1 MSPGARS
8 SVPELPEVETI
19 VRELAPRLEG
29 YRIARVQ
36 LNKTDV
42 LRRVSKARL
51 LKTLRGNTIEQVT
64 RRAKHAVFRLL
75 SGHRMIIQ
83 PRMTGSIVVHERPL
97 TKDEAKY
104 AVLICTLN
112 DGRRFVYRD
121 VRRLGTIWLLDEKGW
136 KAYSERI
143 GPEPL
148 DETFTPFVFAERL
161 RTTRTAVK
169 KAIMDQRRIA
179 GVGNI
184 YANEALFDAR
194 LDPSKPTNQL
204 SLEEFARL
212 HAAIVDVLQ
221 RALASSGTTLRDYRT
236 GTGERGRFQFELR
249 VYGRGGEKCA
259 NCGRKLVLTHKI
271 DLRQTVFCRRCQT

>member
-1 MSPGARS
+1 M
-8 SVPELPEVETI
+8 PELPEVETI

-29 YRIARVQ
+29 CRFARVQ
-36 LNKTDV
+36 LNKSDV
-42 LRRVSKARL
+42 LRRVSKQRL
-51 LKTLRGNTIEQVT
+51 IKTLHGNTVDEVT
-64 RRAKHAVFRLL
+64 RRAKHAVFRLA
-75 SGHRMIIQ
+75 SGHRLIIQ
-83 PRMTGSIVVHERPL
+83 PRMTGSLVVHERAL
-97 TKDEAKY
+97 TRDEAKY
-104 AVLICTLN
+104 AVLVCTLS

-121 VRRLGTIWLLDEKGW
+121 VRRLGTIWLLNEKGW
-136 KAYSERI
+136 GAYTGRI

-148 DETFTPFVFAERL
+148 EDTFTPFVFAQRL
-161 RTTRTAVK
+161 RKTRVAVK
-169 KAIMDQRRIA
+169 KAIMDQRRLA

-194 LDPSKPTNQL
+194 IDPSKPTNKL

-249 VYGRGGEKCA
+249 VYGRQRQPCVR
-259 NCGRKLVLTHKI
+259 CGKKLVLTHTI
-271 DLRQTVFCRRCQT
+271 DLRATTFCPYCQR